1 MIQIRKS
8 ERNGSTRSTDRVSVC
23 FLLFFFIS
31 YDEIFT
37 RRSSENL
44 VKLFCVLTTFMIKFF
59 SAGKIIVIN
68 ISLFQNNLVEMA
80 EEDA

>member
-1 MIQIRKS
+1 MAA
-8 ERNGSTRSTDRVSVC
+8 RVSSLC
-23 FLLFFFIS
+23 FLAVIS
-31 YDEIFT
+31 ISNDEIYT

-44 VKLFCVLTTFMIKFF
+44 VKLTCVLTTFIIKFF

-80 EEDA
+80 AEDA